1 MPRTFLPIRAEMKRA
16 AAVCFAIAA
25 AVLAAW
31 QGSLVAQTPSEQPSP
46 AQVEPQAEAKAAAP
60 VFKPEELEQVV
71 APIALYPDALL
82 AQVLMAS
89 TYPLEIVHAAR
100 WLKENP
106 SLKGDAVTK
115 AMEQQDWDP
124 SVKSLVAFPDVLNM
138 MNEELEWTQKLGDAF
153 LAQRKEIMDAVQR
166 LRARAKDAGTLK
178 NSKEQTVK
186 VEAPPAGAPTSQTQT
201 IIIESADPEVVY
213 VPTYNPTVVYG
224 AWPYPAYPPYYYY
237 PPGYVAGAA
246 FFSFSVGVVAG
257 SALWGGCN
265 WGYGDVDINVNRYN
279 DFNRNNVNVDRRQ
292 VNNNSWDHD
301 PQHRRGAGY
310 RDAATQQRY
319 GRAGSSEAIR
329 AREDFRGR
337 DVGGE
342 LAASDGAGRHRDLG
356 GAGETRDFG
365 GGQAGDLGSRQQ
377 GDLGGAR
384 NETRGSGADLSGA
397 ERRTPSSS
405 RYDSSGG
412 AFGGVDSARSTRANS
427 ARGSASRGGMRG
439 GGGRGRGR

>member
-1 MPRTFLPIRAEMKRA
+1 MKRA
-16 AAVCFAIAA
+16 AAVCIAIAA

-31 QGSLVAQTPSEQPSP
+31 HGSLAAQTPPEQSP
-46 AQVEPQAEAKAAAP
+46 TQVEPQAEAKAAEP
-60 VFKPEELEQVV
+60 VFKPEELEQIV

-89 TYPLEIVHAAR
+89 TYPLEIVLAAR
-100 WLKENP
+100 WLKEHP
-106 SLKGDAVTK
+106 DLKGDAVTN

-124 SVKSLVAFPDVLNM
+124 SVKSLVAFPDALNM
-138 MNEELEWTQKLGDAF
+138 MNEQLDWTQKLGDAF
-153 LAQRKEIMDAVQR
+153 LAQRKEVMDAVQR

-178 NSKEQTVK
+178 SSKEQTVK

-201 IIIESADPEVVY
+201 IIIESSDPEVVY
-213 VPTYNPTVVYG
+213 VPTYSPTVVYG

-292 VNNNSWDHD
+292 VSSNRWDHD

-310 RDAATQQRY
+310 RDASTQQRY

-342 LAASDGAGRHRDLG
+342 LVAAGDAGAARNRDLG
-356 GAGETRDFG
+356 GIGETRDLG
-365 GGQAGDLGSRQQ
+365 GGEAGDLGSRQQ

-384 NETRGSGADLSGA
+384 GEARGSGGDLSGA

-405 RYDSSGG
+405 RYDASGG
-412 AFGGVDSARSTRANS
+412 AFGGVDSARSTRAHS
-427 ARGSASRGGMRG
+427 ARGSASRGGGMRG
-439 GGGRGRGR
+439 GGRRR